1 MNLVELI
8 SKLQYLA
15 TFVDSPEDVQVLIYS
30 DFYEQTDNIKR
41 VDFDGFTDDA
51 LYIII

>member
-1 MNLVELI
+1 MSLMELI

-15 TFVDSPEDVQVLIYS
+15 TFVDNPEDVQVQILS
-30 DFYEQTDNIKR
+30 DFHEETDDIKR
-41 VDFDGFTDDA
+41 VEFDDCTDDV